1 MLQGDYQERA
11 DLLYYLQESK
21 TLNEMLGNT
30 SGIFSLPWTSKTGFW
45 RRSAARQQISTC
57 LGNQSRDITPTQW
70 RLRLKMSS
78 IQSWTCVCVAFWY
91 YGGSAHIGFRWHLF
105 KKKKI
110 PFKTSLKRTL
120 EYIQAKFHWIIFHK
134 RRGNSKWDRL
144 KLPLLARR
152 TLAVHGSPVHEAAA
166 KTRPPKNFTLFSL
179 PSECIYSESPVLL
192 FLQVFQKAGF
202 TLSTRITPIVCWRLI
217 LSPTS
222 FLQPGHP
229 AWMCLQHVI
238 PLCGP

>member
-1 MLQGDYQERA
+1 M
-11 DLLYYLQESK
+11 
-21 TLNEMLGNT
+21 
-30 SGIFSLPWTSKTGFW
+30 
-45 RRSAARQQISTC
+45 
-57 LGNQSRDITPTQW
+57 
-70 RLRLKMSS
+70 
-78 IQSWTCVCVAFWY
+78 CVCVAFWC
-91 YGGSAHIGFRWHLF
+91 YGGSALIGFRWHLF
-105 KKKKI
+105 TKKKN
-110 PFKTSLKRTL
+110 PFQDITQKDTG
-120 EYIQAKFHWIIFHK
+120 AKFHWIVFHK

-166 KTRPPKNFTLFSL
+166 KTRPPKNFTLFFP
-179 PSECIYSESPVLL
+179 PSKCIYSESPVLL